1 MDWLTALIEKS
12 SSADLVLLAGIGSI
26 VWLVASKHKIQRGTV
41 ELALKHITWIV
52 FGTLGIRA
60 LLVIKDIVQSWQGG

>member
-1 MDWLTALIEKS
+1 MSWFEALIEKS

-26 VWLVASKHKIQRGTV
+26 VWLVASKRKIQRETV
-41 ELALKHITWIV
+41 ELALKYITWIV

-60 LLVIKDIVQSWQGG
+60 LLVIKDVVQTWRGG